1 MSHPYK
7 QFENSALWEVINNG
21 INELSNNNNIEEAT
35 RREYIVGYLC
45 ELISELEME
54 KK

>member
-7 QFENSALWEVINNG
+7 QFEGTPLWEVINKG
-21 INELSNNNNIEEAT
+21 LDDLVENNNLEETT

-45 ELISELEME
+45 KFINESQME
-54 KK
+54 NR